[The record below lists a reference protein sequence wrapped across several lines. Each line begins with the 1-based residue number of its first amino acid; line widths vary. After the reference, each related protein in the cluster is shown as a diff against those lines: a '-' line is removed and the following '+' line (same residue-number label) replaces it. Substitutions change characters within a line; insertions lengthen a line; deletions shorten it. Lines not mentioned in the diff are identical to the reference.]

1 MDLMAMIENA
11 MASPVIYLA
20 ILALAIL
27 DAFLP
32 FLPSESVVI
41 AAAVFAVSGIPSL
54 PLIIV
59 FAALGAF
66 VGDHIGYLIGRLLRE
81 RRPGGRLIRAADRIA
96 PHLHRR
102 GGALII
108 AGRFVPGGR
117 TAIVTASGATG
128 YPPARFTLFTAIAA
142 VTWASY
148 AGLIG
153 YLGGAAYASNPTLGL
168 AVGLG
173 LALSITALC
182 ELFRYVWRCRH
193 PVHAGG
199 HADAVPSHPAVQH
212 GRGGEAGAVGTA
224 WHRHQPPPVGGD
236 AQLARNPR
244 RARHRAGRQHRRP
257 AGTGPDPAS
266 AGRVWRTLTPR

>member
-41 AAAVFAVSGIPSL
+41 AAAVFAGSGIPSL

-81 RRPGGRLIRAADRIA
+81 RRPGSRLIAADRIA

-128 YPPARFTLFTAIAA
+128 YPLARFTLFTAIAA
-142 VTWASY
+142 VTWAGYS
-148 AGLIG
+148 GLIG
-153 YLGGAAYASNPTLGL
+153 YLGGAAVESNPTLGL

-173 LALSITALC
+173 LALSITALG
-182 ELFRYVWRCRH
+182 ELVRYVLRR
-193 PVHAGG
+193 
-199 HADAVPSHPAVQH
+199 
-212 GRGGEAGAVGTA
+212 
-224 WHRHQPPPVGGD
+224 HRHRHRHRH
-236 AQLARNPR
+236 LHRRHRR
-244 RARHRAGRQHRRP
+244 RAAT
-257 AGTGPDPAS
+257 AA
-266 AGRVWRTLTPR
+266 

>member
-20 ILALAIL
+20 ILVLAIL

-41 AAAVFAVSGIPSL
+41 AAAVFAVSGTPSL

-66 VGDHIGYLIGRLLRE
+66 VGDHIGYLIGRLVRE
-81 RRPGGRLIRAADRIA
+81 RRPDGRLIRAVDRIT

-117 TAIVTASGATG
+117 TAIVTAT
-128 YPPARFTLFTAIAA
+128 FE
-142 VTWASY
+142 
-148 AGLIG
+148 
-153 YLGGAAYASNPTLGL
+153 SNPTLGL
-168 AVGLG
+168 AFGIG
-173 LALSITALC
+173 LALSITALG
-182 ELFRYVWRCRH
+182 ELFRYVWRCRN
-193 PVHAGG
+193 PVRAGG
-199 HADAVPSHPAVQH
+199 HADAVPGGACGAWQADLADDPA
-212 GRGGEAGAVGTA
+212 GK
-224 WHRHQPPPVGGD
+224 
-236 AQLARNPR
+236 PR
-244 RARHRAGRQHRRP
+244 RARHRAGRQHLRP
-257 AGTGPDPAS
+257 AGAGPVPAS
-266 AGRVWRTLTPR
+266 AGRVWRTSAPR

>member
-1 MDLMAMIENA
+1 MDLMATIENA
-11 MASPVIYLA
+11 MTSPFIYLA

-54 PLIIV
+54 PLVIV

-66 VGDHIGYLIGRLLRE
+66 VGDHIGFLIGRLLRR
-81 RRPGGRLIRAADRIA
+81 RRPGDRLIRAADRIA

-128 YPPARFTLFTAIAA
+128 YPLARFAPFAAIAA
-142 VTWASY
+142 VTWAGYS
-148 AGLIG
+148 GLIG
-153 YLGGAAYASNPTLGL
+153 YLGGAAFESTRMLGL

-173 LALSITALC
+173 LALSITALG
-182 ELFRYVWRCRH
+182 ELVRYVLRR
-193 PVHAGG
+193 
-199 HADAVPSHPAVQH
+199 
-212 GRGGEAGAVGTA
+212 
-224 WHRHQPPPVGGD
+224 
-236 AQLARNPR
+236 R
-244 RARHRAGRQHRRP
+244 RAAIAAG
-257 AGTGPDPAS
+257 
-266 AGRVWRTLTPR
+266 

>member
-20 ILALAIL
+20 ILTLALL

-81 RRPGGRLIRAADRIA
+81 RSPGGRLIRAADRIA

-128 YPPARFTLFTAIAA
+128 YPLARFTLFTAIAA
-142 VTWASY
+142 VTWAGYS
-148 AGLIG
+148 GLIG
-153 YLGGAAYASNPTLGL
+153 YLGGAAFESNPTLGL
-168 AVGLG
+168 ALGLG
-173 LALSITALC
+173 LALSITALG
-182 ELFRYVWRCRH
+182 ELFRYVWRCQH
-193 PVHAGG
+193 PMRAGG
-199 HADAVPSHPAVQH
+199 HADAVPSGARGAWQAESAGHPAVQQ
-212 GRGGEAGAVGTA
+212 GRGGEARAVRTA
-224 WHRHQPPPVGGD
+224 
-236 AQLARNPR
+236 
-244 RARHRAGRQHRRP
+244 
-257 AGTGPDPAS
+257 
-266 AGRVWRTLTPR
+266 

>member
-11 MASPVIYLA
+11 MTSPVIYLA
-20 ILALAIL
+20 ILALATL

-59 FAALGAF
+59 LAALGAF

-102 GGALII
+102 GGALIV

-128 YPPARFTLFTAIAA
+128 YPLTRFTFFTAIAA
-142 VTWASY
+142 VTWAGYS
-148 AGLIG
+148 GLIG
-153 YLGGAAYASNPTLGL
+153 YLGGVAFESNSTLGL

-173 LALSITALC
+173 LALSITALG
-182 ELFRYVWRCRH
+182 ELVRH
-193 PVHAGG
+193 VSRRRRAAGSWS
-199 HADAVPSHPAVQH
+199 PSALS
-212 GRGGEAGAVGTA
+212 A
-224 WHRHQPPPVGGD
+224 
-236 AQLARNPR
+236 PR
-244 RARHRAGRQHRRP
+244 RPTRRCGALSGRAGPRSEGRPGAARHRVRSGRRWPGRR
-257 AGTGPDPAS
+257 
-266 AGRVWRTLTPR
+266 GR